1 MEFYDVF
8 LMGNFIALKE
18 FKNTFGILNHATG
31 QYVITTKWQSS
42 LQVSG
47 QLSALIGV
55 MIASPITSRI
65 GYR

>member
-1 MEFYDVF
+1 MESYDVL
-8 LMGNFIALKE
+8 LMGNFMALAE
-18 FKNTFGILNHATG
+18 FRRIFGIIDPATG
-31 QYVITTKWQSS
+31 EYVIATKWQSS

-47 QLSALIGV
+47 QLGALIGV